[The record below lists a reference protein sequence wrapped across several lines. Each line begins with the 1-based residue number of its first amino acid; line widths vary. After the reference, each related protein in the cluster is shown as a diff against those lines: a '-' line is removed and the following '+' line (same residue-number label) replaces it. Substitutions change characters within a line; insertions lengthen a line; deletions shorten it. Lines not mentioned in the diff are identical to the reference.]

1 MDGDDGGRG
10 HIGLAGGARAQ
21 APAPATPREMVAAYE
36 ALADTILGA
45 NKTEVKLVRAILAAT
60 YGHAQGEVARARQ
73 ALKANDAAA
82 RAPAVENVATAVGQ
96 IGTEGDNAVAGIRK
110 RLLEG
115 GHHANAEGER
125 QGIFDDGYVV
135 VTKAAKQAFLESSK
149 ALAMLGSR
157 TQGRSP
163 GRGMEEGRGR
173 LGQAHRARESSRG
186 AGLLALTLALAPAAR
201 TGRLP
206 HHISSSWTSPRAGG

>member
-1 MDGDDGGRG
+1 MKSHRVPWTAMMAAAAT
-10 HIGLAGGARAQ
+10 LALPEAARAQ

-60 YGHAQGEVARARQ
+60 YGHAQGEMARARQ
-73 ALKANDAAA
+73 ALKANDAAGA
-82 RAPAVENVATAVGQ
+82 RAAVENVATAVGQ
-96 IGTEGDNAVAGIRK
+96 IGTEGDNSVAGIRK

-135 VTKAAKQAFLESSK
+135 VTKAAKQGFLASSK
-149 ALAMLGSR
+149 AIAMLAAQPNADALETEWKKVEAAWS
-157 TQGRSP
+157 QHVAS
-163 GRGMEEGRGR
+163 
-173 LGQAHRARESSRG
+173 AR
-186 AGLLALTLALAPAAR
+186 
-201 TGRLP
+201 
-206 HHISSSWTSPRAGG
+206 